1 MNFLELGIMLAFI
14 IVVGVVGFYASR
26 LKPTLT
32 NDIAE
37 WSLGGRSFGLFII
50 FFLLG
55 GDIYTAY
62 TLIALPGF
70 AYGHGVLALFA
81 TSYVIITY
89 PIVFLTMPRLWNA
102 SKKHG
107 FITGGDYTQ
116 KVFDSKTLALI
127 VGVVGILA
135 ELPYIGLQIFG
146 MNYMLRVTHVPS
158 NVTIT
163 ISLLL
168 VIGFTIVN
176 GLRAPALTAFIKDF
190 FIWAMVIFLVI
201 YIPAHYFG
209 SLGEMFT
216 WFNQHHQAKSVLTSG
231 QITVFST
238 LALGSAMALFLYPHV
253 ITGVYS
259 SITPK
264 TIRKNA
270 ILLPIYNIMLLLIT
284 VLGFAALFV
293 VPGLKNP
300 NMAFPM
306 MISKTFGPIP
316 TAVIGGIIILG
327 SMIPAS
333 IMAIA
338 SANLFTRNV
347 YKNLFHPNLGD
358 SAERTMSKVVVAVII
373 ILALF
378 LSLAMSPRFIL
389 TLQLRVGLYGI
400 AIEII
405 LLLVLT
411 FFFKPMEN
419 MSLDDY
425 LDE

>member
-1 MNFLELGIMLAFI
+1 
-14 IVVGVVGFYASR
+14 
-26 LKPTLT
+26 
-32 NDIAE
+32 
-37 WSLGGRSFGLFII
+37 
-50 FFLLG
+50 
-55 GDIYTAY
+55 
-62 TLIALPGF
+62 
-70 AYGHGVLALFA
+70 
-81 TSYVIITY
+81 
-89 PIVFLTMPRLWNA
+89 
-102 SKKHG
+102 
-107 FITGGDYTQ
+107 
-116 KVFDSKTLALI
+116 
-127 VGVVGILA
+127 
-135 ELPYIGLQIFG
+135 

-358 SAERTMSKVVVAVII
+358 SAERTIESSFYFNATTYGR
-373 ILALF
+373 F
-378 LSLAMSPRFIL
+378 LDSA
-389 TLQLRVGLYGI
+389 
-400 AIEII
+400 AIP
-405 LLLVLT
+405 T
-411 FFFKPMEN
+411 YFFTSFYK
-419 MSLDDY
+419 
-425 LDE
+425 